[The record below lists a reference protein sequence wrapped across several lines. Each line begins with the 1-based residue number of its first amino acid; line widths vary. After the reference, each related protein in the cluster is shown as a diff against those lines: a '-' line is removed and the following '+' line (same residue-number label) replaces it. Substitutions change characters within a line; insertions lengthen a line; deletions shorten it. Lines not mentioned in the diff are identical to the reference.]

1 VRAILL
7 FLLAAALVFGESF
20 KLFLKDG
27 DYHVVREYHVEGE
40 RIRYYSTERSQW
52 EEIPVALVDLAK
64 TENTRKAHLEKLTNT
79 AREEDEEEKAER
91 SLKREIAAIPMD
103 PGAYYDLDGKI
114 EPVPSADYQII
125 TDKKRRTL
133 QILSPVPLVPGKASV
148 VVKGDHAKFL
158 VNEERPS
165 FYLRLAKEERFGIIR
180 LTPKKDM
187 RIVENI
193 SIIPVA
199 KQTMEERNQMDTF
212 DQELADGLFRVW
224 PEKPLTPGQYALV
237 EFSDS
242 QETNDVQLLV
252 WDFAYQPAE
261 K

>member
-1 VRAILL
+1 VRGILL
-7 FLLAAALVFGESF
+7 FLLGAALVFGENF
-20 KLFLKDG
+20 KLYLKDG
-27 DYHVVREYHVEGE
+27 DYHVVREYHVEGD
-40 RIRYYSTERSQW
+40 RIRYYSAERSQW
-52 EEIPVALVDLAK
+52 EEIPVALVDLTK
-64 TENTRKAHLEKLTNT
+64 TENSRKAQLEKLTNT

-91 SLKREIAAIPMD
+91 ALKREIASIPID
-103 PGAYYDLDGKI
+103 TGAYYDLNGKI
-114 EPVPSADYQII
+114 EPVPPADYQII
-125 TDKKRRTL
+125 TDKKRRAL

-148 VVKGDHAKFL
+148 VVKGDHAKFS

-165 FYLRLAKEERFGIIR
+165 FYLRLAKEERFGIVR
-180 LTPKKDM
+180 LTPKKGV

-199 KQTMEERNQMDTF
+199 KQTIEQRDQMETF
-212 DQELADGLFRVW
+212 DQELAEGLFRVW
-224 PEKPLTPGQYALV
+224 PEKPLTPGEYALV

-252 WDFAYQPAE
+252 WDFAYQPSA

>member
-7 FLLAAALVFGESF
+7 FLLAVTLVFGESF
-20 KLFLKDG
+20 KLYLKDG
-27 DYHVVREYHVEGE
+27 DYHVVREYQVEGD

-52 EEIPVALVDLAK
+52 EEIPVALVDLTK
-64 TENTRKAHLEKLTNT
+64 TENTRKAQLGRLTDI

-91 SLKREIAAIPMD
+91 ALKREIASIPMD

-148 VVKGDHAKFL
+148 VVKGDRAKFS
-158 VNEERPS
+158 VSEERPS
-165 FYLRLAKEERFGIIR
+165 FYLRLAKEERFGIVR
-180 LTPKKDM
+180 LTPKKGM

-199 KQTMEERNQMDTF
+199 KQAMQERNQMETF
-212 DQELADGLFRVW
+212 DQQLAEGLFRVW

-252 WDFAYQPAE
+252 WDFAYQPPQ